1 MTPQIDR
8 PNKRAR
14 VLAGSEGKPTKPRS
28 TARLFAPFRALG
40 FISNDVPFA
49 LQVRSAKGALKGPN
63 VNIVSC
69 LGKSWAMWD
78 AGKMNLLFVGPEEEE
93 DIASLAVHNN
103 DLFASA
109 GSKVIRYQ
117 RGKQVAAYSAS
128 TPDVKLGQILIF
140 GEQLLALRQDG
151 KGLLV
156 WKISTLEL
164 ESEIKF
170 HGSFNATTML
180 HPATYMNKVI
190 VGSVE
195 GALQIWNVRTMSL
208 IHTFP
213 PPKNTSAAVTTVAQ
227 SPAIDVIGVGHADGR
242 VRVVDIKIGEEI
254 FDVKMEEGGIAGLSF
269 RMDGPPI
276 LATSSTSG
284 CIAVW
289 DLGTK
294 GRILHVL
301 RDAHEAPVNG
311 LQWVQGQP
319 LLISSSGDNSIK
331 QWVFDA
337 DTALPRLLKFRTG
350 HHAPVSCIR
359 YYGEDGK
366 QILSAGRD
374 RALRYTSV
382 VRDSRSHEL
391 SQGSLAKKASNLS
404 VSVTSLKF
412 QPVLAISSS
421 STRSKDWEDVV
432 TAHVNDSYARTW
444 RVQDKKA
451 GRWALDVQDGAVKT
465 VCVTA
470 CGNYAV
476 AGSSTGQIRC
486 WNLQSGHER
495 KVFNL
500 AGVSQPTQKSRNLAR
515 SKAVRVGKSVTGLA
529 TDALNSILVAST
541 LDGTLN
547 FFDFHTTQL
556 EHTITLPSNVT
567 QINLNRDSGLL
578 AVVCDDLVVRLIDIE
593 TRRIVREL
601 AGFKGRVLDLTFSPD
616 SRWLVAASLDSIVRT
631 FDVPTGQLVDAF
643 RTSSIST
650 SVTFSPTGD
659 FLATAQ
665 VDSVGVYLWANK
677 AQFSEVALRHIDED
691 DITNVSMPSVH
702 GTDDDADLEGI
713 TPVGEPEYQD
723 IYTTPDQI
731 AEEMMT
737 LSLVPRSKWQTLLNL
752 DTIRMRNKPKEAPKA
767 PEQAPFFL
775 PTVTNLDDGFGT
787 RFDIP
792 TKGDGE
798 QNTGR
803 RTGMDSAFVE
813 SDFTARL
820 SKEDPNGGYNAFFE
834 YVKALS
840 PAKIDLEIRS
850 LLTLEHLE
858 KFLRS
863 LIARLKTHRDFEVVQ
878 ALLNVCLT
886 IHSDL
891 LMENSELRATLED
904 LLAEQKKESG
914 RLMNL
919 ISYSLGTISF
929 LRSGA

>member
-1 MTPQIDR
+1 MQIER

-14 VLAGSEGKPTKPRS
+14 VVPGTDGKATKPPS

-63 VNIVSC
+63 VNILSC
-69 LGKSWAMWD
+69 LGRSWAMWD
-78 AGKMNLLFVGPEEEE
+78 AGKMNLLFVGPEEEA

-103 DLFASA
+103 EIFASA
-109 GSKVIRYQ
+109 GPKVVRYQ
-117 RGKQVAAYSAS
+117 RGKQVAAYQAS
-128 TPDVKLGQILIF
+128 SPDVKLGQILIF

-151 KGLLV
+151 CGLLV

-170 HGSFNATTML
+170 HASFTATTML
-180 HPATYMNKVI
+180 HPATYLNKVV
-190 VGSVE
+190 VGSAE
-195 GALQIWNVRTMSL
+195 GALQLWNVRTMSL

-213 PPKNTSAAVTTVAQ
+213 APKKTSAAITILAQ
-227 SPAIDVIGVGHADGR
+227 SPAIDVIGIGHADGT
-242 VRVVDIKIGEEI
+242 VRVVDIKLGEEI

-276 LATSSTSG
+276 LATSSTTGS
-284 CIAVW
+284 IAVW

-301 RDAHEAPVNG
+301 RDAHEAPVAG
-311 LQWVQGQP
+311 LQWVMGQP
-319 LLISSSGDNSIK
+319 LLISSSGDNSVK

-337 DTALPRLLKFRTG
+337 DTAMPRLLKFRTG
-350 HHAPVSCIR
+350 HHAPIQCIR

-366 QILSAGRD
+366 QILTAGRD

-404 VSVTSLKF
+404 VSVTSLKY
-412 QPVLAISSS
+412 QPITALSSS

-432 TAHVNDSYARTW
+432 TAHLNDSFARTW

-451 GRWALDVQDGAVKT
+451 GRWALDVQDGAVKA

-470 CGNYAV
+470 CGNYAI
-476 AGSSTGQIRC
+476 AGSSTGQIRG

-495 KVFNL
+495 KIFNL
-500 AGVSQPTQKSRNLAR
+500 AGVTQPTQKSRNLAR

-529 TDALNSILVAST
+529 TDALNRCLIAST
-541 LDGTLN
+541 LDGNLN
-547 FFDFHTTQL
+547 FFDFHTGQL
-556 EHTITLPSNVT
+556 EHTVTMPSTIT
-567 QINLNRDSGLL
+567 QISLNRDSGLL
-578 AVVCDDLVVRLIDIE
+578 AVVCDDLVVRLLDIE

-601 AGFKGRVLDLTFSPD
+601 AGFRGRVLDLTFSPD
-616 SRWLVAASLDSIVRT
+616 SRWLVTTSLDSIVRT
-631 FDVPTGQLVDAF
+631 YDVPTGQLVDAF
-643 RTSSIST
+643 RTTSIST
-650 SVTFSPTGD
+650 SITFSPTGD

-691 DITNVSMPSVH
+691 DITNVAMPSVH

-713 TPVGEPEYQD
+713 TAVGEPEYQD
-723 IYTTPDQI
+723 IYTTPDQL
-731 AEEMMT
+731 AEEMTT

-752 DTIRMRNKPKEAPKA
+752 DTIRVRNKPKDAPKA

-775 PTVTNLDDGFGT
+775 PTVTNLDDGLGT

-792 TKGDGE
+792 TKEADE
-798 QNTGR
+798 DATR
-803 RTGMDSAFVE
+803 RQDFSSAFVE
-813 SDFTARL
+813 SDFTMRL
-820 SKEDPNGGYNAFFE
+820 GKEDPSGGYNSFFE
-834 YVKALS
+834 YVKSLS

-850 LLTLEHLE
+850 LLSLEHLE
-858 KFLRS
+858 LFIRA
-863 LIARLKTHRDFEVVQ
+863 LIARLKTHKDFEVVQ
-878 ALLNVCLT
+878 ALLNVTLT

-891 LMENSELRATLED
+891 LMENSELRRALEEM
-904 LLAEQKKESG
+904 LAEQKKESG

>member
-1 MTPQIDR
+1 MTTQVDR

-14 VLAGSEGKPTKPRS
+14 VVSESDSKPAKPRS

-49 LQVRSAKGALKGPN
+49 LQVRSSKGALKGPN

-78 AGKMNLLFVGPEEEE
+78 AGKMNLLFVGPEEEAE
-93 DIASLAVHNN
+93 IASLAVHNN

-109 GSKVIRYQ
+109 GSNVIRYQ
-117 RGKQVAAYSAS
+117 RGKKVATYSAS

-151 KGLLV
+151 SGLLV
-156 WKISTLEL
+156 WKIATL
-164 ESEIKF
+164 
-170 HGSFNATTML
+170 
-180 HPATYMNKVI
+180 
-190 VGSVE
+190 
-195 GALQIWNVRTMSL
+195 
-208 IHTFP
+208 
-213 PPKNTSAAVTTVAQ
+213 
-227 SPAIDVIGVGHADGR
+227 DVIGVGHADGR
-242 VRVVDIKIGEEI
+242 VRVVDIKVGEEI

-284 CIAVW
+284 SIAVW

-301 RDAHEAPVNG
+301 RDSHEAPVNG

-337 DTALPRLLKFRTG
+337 DTAMPRLLKFRTG

-366 QILSAGRD
+366 QILSAARD

-412 QPVLAISSS
+412 QPILAISSS

-432 TAHVNDSYARTW
+432 TAHVNDSFARTW

-515 SKAVRVGKSVTGLA
+515 AKAVRVGKSITGLA
-529 TDALNSILVAST
+529 TDSLNRILIAAT
-541 LDGTLN
+541 LDGSLN
-547 FFDFHTTQL
+547 
-556 EHTITLPSNVT
+556 
-567 QINLNRDSGLL
+567 INLNRDSGLL

-616 SRWLVAASLDSIVRT
+616 SRWLVASSLDSIVRT
-631 FDVPTGQLVDAF
+631 YDVPTGQLVDAF

-650 SVTFSPTGD
+650 SLTFSPTGD

-677 AQFSEVALRHIDED
+677 AQFSEVALRHIDEN

-752 DTIRMRNKPKEAPKA
+752 DTIRLRNKPKDAPKA

-775 PTVTNLDDGFGT
+775 PTVTNLDDGLGT

-792 TKGDGE
+792 TKGDGD
-798 QNTGR
+798 NDAGR
-803 RTGMDSAFVE
+803 RTGYDSAFIE

-820 SKEDPNGGYNAFFE
+820 SKEDVNGGYNAFFE

-850 LLTLEHLE
+850 LLSLEHLE
-858 KFLRS
+858 RFLRS
-863 LIARLKTHRDFEVVQ
+863 LIGRLKTHRDFEVVQ

-891 LMENSELRATLED
+891 LMENAELRATLEE